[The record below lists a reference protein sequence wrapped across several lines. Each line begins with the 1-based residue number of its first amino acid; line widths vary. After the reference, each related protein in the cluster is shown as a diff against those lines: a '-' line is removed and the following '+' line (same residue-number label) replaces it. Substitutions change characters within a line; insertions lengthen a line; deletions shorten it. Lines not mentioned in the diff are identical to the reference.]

1 MILPTKYVS
10 LDKSLLGAG
19 AVVLPLLDDPMTTT
33 SIWDRVKNAPEIGAY
48 GRFVLT
54 LDFLYAIDAIDMV
67 EGLIVRKAKND

>member
-19 AVVLPLLDDPMTTT
+19 AVVLPLLDDPVTTT
-33 SIWDRVKNAPEIGAY
+33 GIWDQVKNAPEIGSY

-54 LDFLYAIDAIDMV
+54 LDFLYAIDAIDIV
-67 EGLIVRKAKND
+67 DGLILRKAKK

>member
-33 SIWDRVKNAPEIGAY
+33 GIWDRVKNAPEIGAY

-67 EGLIVRKAKND
+67 DGLIVRKAKQ